1 MVLKEQD
8 MGIQMSFDLKI
19 RNGDLVINNGQLQIV
34 TDSEKLIQDILK
46 ICLTTAGSNPVHPWY
61 GSFISRTIVGNPNHS
76 SVLVQIGKSQLSTAL
91 QNLKDLQDLQV
102 KSFQRV
108 SADEQ
113 ISAILDI
120 SILRSNIDPRLFN
133 VQIRALTKG
142 LKPITTAFRVST
154 I

>member
-1 MVLKEQD
+1 
-8 MGIQMSFDLKI
+8 MSFDLKI
-19 RNGDLVINNGQLQIV
+19 SNRDLVIQNGDFKTV
-34 TDSEKLIQDILK
+34 EDSEKLIQDILK
-46 ICLTTAGSNPVHPWY
+46 MCLTTAGSNPMFPWY
-61 GSFISRTIVGNPNHS
+61 GSFISRTIIGSAQNS
-76 SVLVQIGKSQLSTAL
+76 SVLVQIAKSQLSTAL
-91 QNLKDLQDLQV
+91 DNLKSLQELQV

-120 SILRSNIDPRLFN
+120 SILRNEIDPRLID
-133 VQIRALTKG
+133 VKIKAITKG